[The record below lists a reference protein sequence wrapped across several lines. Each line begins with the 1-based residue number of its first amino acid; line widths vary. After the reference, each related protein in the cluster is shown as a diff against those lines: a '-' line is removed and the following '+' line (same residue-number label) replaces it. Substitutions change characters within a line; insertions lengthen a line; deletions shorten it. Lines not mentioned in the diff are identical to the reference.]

1 VGEAASKAVILL
13 GPPGAGKGTQ
23 ATRLAQRFGYRKL
36 STGDV
41 LRDHVARGTPLG
53 REVAPIMERGD
64 LVPDELILSL
74 IREELTPPSDVVFD
88 GFPRTVP
95 QAVALDQLLKEKE
108 LRLLAVFSIEV
119 PLEELLR
126 RLRGRQEGRADDEEE
141 VIRTRMQVYREK
153 TQPLIDYYQA
163 RNLLVPIDGVGD
175 PEEIFARIAH
185 ALGEV

>member
-1 VGEAASKAVILL
+1 MSGAV
-13 GPPGAGKGTQ
+13 
-23 ATRLAQRFGYRKL
+23 
-36 STGDV
+36 
-41 LRDHVARGTPLG
+41 
-53 REVAPIMERGD
+53 
-64 LVPDELILSL
+64 
-74 IREELTPPSDVVFD
+74 
-88 GFPRTVP
+88 
-95 QAVALDQLLKEKE
+95 
-108 LRLLAVFSIEV
+108 SIEV